1 MEQQERKQ
9 RSDVKGERAAND
21 RMKVSSPLSQEKL
34 QRHLSFVRNELA
46 EDYPHSLKKALSE
59 RAISLNR
66 KKFTQIL
73 KEDEQ
78 SEEAR

>member
-1 MEQQERKQ
+1 MDQQERNQ
-9 RSDVKGERAAND
+9 MSDVRGEKIANEG
-21 RMKVSSPLSQEKL
+21 MKVRTTLSQEKL

-46 EDYPHSLKKALSE
+46 EDYPLSLKRALSE

-66 KKFTQIL
+66 KKLTQIL